1 MKLKDFFELASSLTA
16 ILVLIASLIFS
27 PVLVFTFA
35 YVGGMIL
42 DWAVGETL
50 TEGLNLMFDTTR
62 FTRDLTPLACATLA
76 TIGRYFTSKATA
88 TVKADKEKSEKE
100 RRKYSDLI

>member
-1 MKLKDFFELASSLTA
+1 MKLKEFFGLAGSLTA
-16 ILVLIASLIFS
+16 FLIFIASLIFS

-76 TIGRYFTSKATA
+76 TIGRYFTSKVT
-88 TVKADKEKSEKE
+88 TTKADKEK
-100 RRKYSDLI
+100 